1 MDFKTFIDKAWEDHA
16 GDPHA
21 VAQNLCQGAALVSD
35 ESQLVQLTGL
45 AHHVYGEHLGQWL
58 EGSAFLQSLT
68 ELAPYAAD
76 GDSGGAVRRSL
87 ASLALSQA
95 EGHDAGLTGLS
106 LSERIRV
113 GAMAAANLAER
124 DTPRALGLFQG
135 ALDQARESDI
145 GASDPMNPALAAT
158 ANNLACTLEEKKG
171 RSQQERELMIAA
183 AHAARLYWERAGT
196 WLQTE
201 RAEYRLAMT
210 WLQAGDAAK
219 ARDHARSCLAL
230 IEANDGPALE
240 RFFGWE
246 AMGMAE
252 REGGNAAGHSRAL
265 ANASKA
271 FAELGESDKAWCA
284 ATLAKLGA

>member
-16 GDPHA
+16 VEPLA
-21 VAQNLCQGAALVSD
+21 VAQNLCQGTAFVSD
-35 ESQLVQLTGL
+35 ESQLVQLAGL
-45 AHHVYGEHLGQWL
+45 AHHVYGEHLGQWS
-58 EGSAFLQSLT
+58 EGSAFLDSLT
-68 ELAPYAAD
+68 KLAPYAAD

-95 EGHDAGLTGLS
+95 EGRDAGLSGLS

-145 GASDPMNPALAAT
+145 GASDPMNRALAVT
-158 ANNLACTLEEKKG
+158 ANNLACTLEEKKN
-171 RSQQERELMIAA
+171 RSEQERELMIAA
-183 AHAARLYWERAGT
+183 AQAARLYWERAGT

-210 WLQAGDAAK
+210 WLQAGDAAR
-219 ARDHARSCLAL
+219 AREHARSCLAL

-246 AMGMAE
+246 AMGAAE
-252 REGGNAAGHSRAL
+252 RQAGNTEAHAKAL
-265 ANASKA
+265 ANARKA
-271 FAELGESDKAWCA
+271 FAELDEANKAWCA
-284 ATLAKLGA
+284 ATLGKLGT